1 MAEDRLRRAI
11 SSNADTNG
19 MVWNSIEGMVWLV
32 CVFAHVIPKITRPLV
47 CSLSLRVMEND
58 KRNQRKKSIYTVA
71 VSLPP

>member
-11 SSNADTNG
+11 SSNADTN
-19 MVWNSIEGMVWLV
+19 GMVWLV